1 MDSYEVRI
9 KNETIVEMSEVKY
22 LGIILDNNLKFDRQ
36 VKHVCKKVK
45 PNLNCFRHIRRDL
58 SCKTAQL
65 YMHAMI
71 FSHLS
76 YSITT
81 WSQASQTILKPITS
95 IYKQAIKI
103 MDQKP
108 MRWHHC
114 GIIRKHNLF
123 TFDNFVTYSNI
134 NLVFKCL
141 HNHVSPLFSRLVGRR
156 QNSGRATRASTN
168 GDCIVPKCKNSFGQ
182 SAFSV
187 KGANLWNSLPT
198 ELKLE
203 SDGNVFNKGL
213 KLWLKSNQL
222 CSHV

>member
-1 MDSYEVRI
+1 
-9 KNETIVEMSEVKY
+9 
-22 LGIILDNNLKFDRQ
+22 
-36 VKHVCKKVK
+36 
-45 PNLNCFRHIRRDL
+45 
-58 SCKTAQL
+58 
-65 YMHAMI
+65 MI

-76 YSITT
+76 YSITS
-81 WSQASQTILKPITS
+81 WSQSSQTVLKPITS

-114 GIIRKHNLF
+114 GILRKHNLF
-123 TFDNFVTYSNI
+123 TFENFVIYCNT

-141 HNHVSPLFSRLVGRR
+141 HNHVSPLFSGLVARR
-156 QNSGRATRASTN
+156 QNTGRATRASTN

-203 SDGNVFNKGL
+203 TDGNVFNRE
-213 KLWLKSNQL
+213 LKS
-222 CSHV
+222 